1 MPPGPPPELSGEEDE
16 GVDDDRNSDKSS
28 DSEREN
34 DRKSKRSLFDLI
46 LICDFMVY

>member
-16 GVDDDRNSDKSS
+16 GGYDDDRNSDKSS

-34 DRKSKRSLFDLI
+34 DRKSKRKEFVPRVTMI
-46 LICDFMVY
+46 I